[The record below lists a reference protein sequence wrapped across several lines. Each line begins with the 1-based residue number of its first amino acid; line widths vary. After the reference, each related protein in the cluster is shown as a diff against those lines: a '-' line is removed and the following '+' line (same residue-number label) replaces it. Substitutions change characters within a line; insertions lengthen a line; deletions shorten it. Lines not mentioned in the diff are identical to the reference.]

1 MEMMQPT
8 GSEEQLIR
16 IVRKLPPDRIAQV
29 IDFAQFLE
37 FQATGVVDDL
47 DLEEETA
54 AENARWET
62 LLATEES
69 QRLLEHMADEA
80 WAEIQAGLATPI
92 IFTNNGE
99 IGPG

>member
-1 MEMMQPT
+1 MMQPT
-8 GSEEQLIR
+8 GSADQPIR
-16 IVRKLPPDRIAQV
+16 MCHKLPPESNADPV
-29 IDFAQFLE
+29 TLHPLSK

-47 DLEEETA
+47 DLEKETA

-92 IFTNNGE
+92 TFTNNGE

>member
-1 MEMMQPT
+1 MQPT

-37 FQATGVVDDL
+37 SQATGVVDDL

-62 LLATEES
+62 CLLYTS
-69 QRLLEHMADEA
+69 RCV
-80 WAEIQAGLATPI
+80 
-92 IFTNNGE
+92 
-99 IGPG
+99 